1 MDPKVAADYFR
12 YLALAMGIYIVI
24 FSAWIV
30 IFNFEQSRQQ
40 HGTVRDALLPLHI
53 MGIAVSYII
62 FVIGAHARLVYNVG
76 NKVVWYGLPM
86 TLVADVIGIFALGV
100 IWRFQVEKR
109 KARDEVQV

>member
-1 MDPKVAADYFR
+1 MAADYFR
-12 YLALAMGIYIVI
+12 YLALAMGAYIVI
-24 FSAWIV
+24 FAAWIV
-30 IFNFEQSRQQ
+30 VFNFEQSRQQ

-53 MGIAVSYII
+53 MAIAVSYII

-76 NKVVWYGLPM
+76 NKIVWYGLPM